1 MENEDDNHH
10 RDAEENEEKDY
21 EVAEVVAAQLGTVA
35 ELGSVNGFGELL
47 AVLLN
52 NADGLRK
59 FTVPSAEGLLF
70 AGTEGKRVLALA
82 AWPLGAAPLGDGRG
96 ASTGGRVG
104 ERTGAASRMTALAL
118 APARPVTA

>member
-1 MENEDDNHH
+1 MENEDGSQH
-10 RDAEENEEKDY
+10 RGAEQDEEKDY
-21 EVAEVVAAQLGTVA
+21 EVADVVAAQLGTVA

-59 FTVPSAEGLLF
+59 FTVPSVEGLLF

-82 AWPLGAAPLGDGRG
+82 RAARAQTPLGMEGGRASGDGWG
-96 ASTGGRVG
+96 SELEQQA
-104 ERTGAASRMTALAL
+104 E
-118 APARPVTA
+118 